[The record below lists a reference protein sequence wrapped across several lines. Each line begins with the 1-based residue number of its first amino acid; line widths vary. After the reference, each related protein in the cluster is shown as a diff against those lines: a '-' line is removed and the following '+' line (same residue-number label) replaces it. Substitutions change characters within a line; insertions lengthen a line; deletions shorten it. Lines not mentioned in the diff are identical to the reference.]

1 MSLPLSVR
9 ADQLT
14 TVRIAP
20 EVVDGAAVRPLRRL
34 RGHRL
39 HLDFR
44 EVRLVTASGLG
55 QLVVLHQ
62 ALRARGGRLTLG
74 GLSAHLHEVFE
85 VTHLTR
91 VLDIRP

>member
-9 ADQLT
+9 ADQIT
-14 TVRIAP
+14 TVRIAHKF
-20 EVVDGAAVRPLRRL
+20 VDGAAVRALRRL
-34 RGHRL
+34 VRYRL

-44 EVRLVTASGLG
+44 DVRLVTASGLG

-74 GLSAHLHEVFE
+74 GLSAHLREVFE
-85 VTHLTR
+85 VTRLTR
-91 VLDIRP
+91 VLDVRP

>member
-20 EVVDGAAVRPLRRL
+20 EVVDGAAVHALRRL
-34 RGHRL
+34 RRHRL

-44 EVRLVTASGLG
+44 DVRFVTASGLG

-62 ALRARGGRLTLG
+62 VLRARGGRLTLT
-74 GLSAHLHEVFE
+74 GLSAHLREVFE
-85 VTHLTR
+85 VTRLTR
-91 VLDIRP
+91 VLDVRP